1 VRARYQLID
10 LPQPWPLGSV
20 AKVNLIHASPTTPAS
35 TSLQKTLLTV
45 PIAALDERGQGP
57 QIWVISDGTAQPV
70 TVKLVSLNAETAV
83 IETDLALGTKVIAL
97 GTHLLKPGMA
107 VREIAP

>member
-1 VRARYQLID
+1 
-10 LPQPWPLGSV
+10 
-20 AKVNLIHASPTTPAS
+20 
-35 TSLQKTLLTV
+35 V

-57 QIWVISDGTAQPV
+57 QVWIITDGTAQPV
-70 TVKLVSLNAETAV
+70 AVKLVSLTAETAV
-83 IETDLALGTKVIAL
+83 IESDIVTGTKVIAL